1 MQWWAWIV
9 MGGAL
14 LAAEIFLP
22 TDFFLV
28 FFGVAALLLGL
39 LGLLGVDLPVP
50 AQWLLF
56 AALSVVS
63 LWLLRKKIKARL
75 GHPSMPDVDALVGK
89 TGLAKDAMESGGTGR
104 IELHGTT
111 WAARNRDTV
120 AIRPG
125 DVCIIDSVEGVTLD
139 IRRGGGP
146 S

>member
-9 MGGAL
+9 MGGVL

-39 LGLLGVDLPVP
+39 LGLMGIDLPAP

-56 AALSVVS
+56 AAFSAIS
-63 LWLLRKKIKARL
+63 LLLLRKRIKARL
-75 GHPSMPDVDALVGK
+75 GHPNMPTVDALIGK
-89 TGLAKDAMESGGTGR
+89 AGRAKDAMAPGSTGR

-111 WAARNRDTV
+111 WAAKNRGDV

-125 DVCIIDSVEGVTLD
+125 DECLIEAVEGVTLGV
-139 IRRGGGP
+139 RFGGGQF
-146 S
+146 